1 MTTSSEEHFSALSL
15 VQILLQSNTSVQ
27 LKTDTLCLL
36 GTLAAE
42 SPESANEVA
51 AAGAFP
57 LLIDLLCSPYESVA
71 LESATTLGVLARGS
85 PTFRDLLTVLGAV
98 PRILDLVALLSVDEL
113 CRSDLFDVLHSFFA
127 DNSAELSAVRRA
139 RPVCLTLLRCDCETV
154 LIGALS
160 VLNAMRC
167 GDELDGALVPRIAE
181 LLSATRAKE
190 VRFGV
195 VQLMRCLSLHHRTQ
209 LFASGAFGSQLDL
222 FDSPDWRVRR
232 ALCVSLVAW
241 LPEIEPF
248 VGDELVRR
256 LIVLARDE
264 NSHAVCKQARAA
276 LALLANVA
284 PQKTIQYEYD

>member
-1 MTTSSEEHFSALSL
+1 MTTSESALSL
-15 VQILLQSNTSVQ
+15 VQILRQINTSVQ
-27 LKTDTLCLL
+27 LKTDALCLL

-51 AAGAFP
+51 ATGAFP
-57 LLIDLLCSPYESVA
+57 LLIDLLCSPYESIA

-98 PRILDLVALLSVDEL
+98 PRILDLIALLSVDEL

-127 DNSAELSAVRRA
+127 DSSAELQSAAARRA

-167 GDELDGALVPRIAE
+167 SDELDGALVPRIAE

-190 VRFGV
+190 VRFGA
-195 VQLMRCLSLHHRTQ
+195 VQLMRCLSLHHRTR

-248 VGDELVRR
+248 VGDEVVRR
-256 LIVLARDE
+256 LIALASDE
-264 NSHAVCKQARAA
+264 NSHAVGKQARAA
-276 LALLANVA
+276 LAQLANVA
-284 PQKTIQYEYD
+284 PQRLQTR